1 MLLNLQLEV
10 RRKLII
16 SFIENDEREREREE
30 IAIKDP

>member
-16 SFIENDEREREREE
+16 SFIESDERERGERNSN
-30 IAIKDP
+30 